1 MERICEPE
9 LMDAPL
15 QAQAYAQ
22 ADFASSDQ
30 ALLDGIADQFGA
42 DLGDHIVDLG
52 CGPGNITFLLADR
65 YPNSLVLGIDGAAA
79 MLEIAEARRQSKP
92 HWHQAV
98 RFRQAVLPCADL
110 QAGSASA
117 VVSNSLLHHLHD
129 PQVLWQ
135 TVHQLGSAGAVV
147 VVRDLHRPETVADLE
162 ALVAA
167 QMVDAP
173 VVLRAD
179 YAHSL
184 RAAFCCEEVEEQLRL
199 ARLNG
204 LTVARVGDRYLEVSG
219 RLPLA

>member
-9 LMDAPL
+9 LMDEPL

-30 ALLDGIADQFGA
+30 ALLDRIAAQFGG

-65 YPNSLVLGIDGAAA
+65 YPGSLVLGLDGAAA
-79 MLEIAEARRQSKP
+79 MLEIAEARRQSQP
-92 HWHQAV
+92 RWHQAV
-98 RFRQAVLPCADL
+98 RFRQVVLPCADL
-110 QAGSASA
+110 QAGTATA

-135 TVHQLGSAGAVV
+135 TVRQLGSAGAVIM
-147 VVRDLHRPETVADLE
+147 VRDLHRPASAEELD
-162 ALVAA
+162 ALLAV
-167 QMVDAP
+167 QMAGAP
-173 VVLRAD
+173 EVLRTD
-179 YAHSL
+179 YANSL
-184 RAAFCCEEVEEQLRL
+184 RAAFRCEEVVDQLRL
-199 ARLNG
+199 AGLNT
-204 LTVARVGDRYLEVSG
+204 LKVARAGDRYLEVSG